1 MKSILKLSLAGIAL
15 VAMAVFVSAQTSTL
29 PAGAPVPAQA
39 AVTAPAAVQLV
50 CGHCGELL
58 QAPAP
63 VYVAQ
68 PVNPRAEAR
77 QPLPAVRGHADN
89 VIPVPLPG
97 QSFYGIPPVGYQYP
111 AVYVDPY
118 LIGGPGNRIPVPPRN
133 VFPTHGPVYHRA
145 PAVYYPQPYCP

>member
-29 PAGAPVPAQA
+29 PAGAQA
-39 AVTAPAAVQLV
+39 ATAPGAVQLV

-68 PVNPRAEAR
+68 PVNPRAEPR
-77 QPLPAVRGHADN
+77 QPLPAVRGHAEN
-89 VIPVPLPG
+89 LIPVPAPG

-133 VFPTHGPVYHRA
+133 VFPTHGPVYHRGA